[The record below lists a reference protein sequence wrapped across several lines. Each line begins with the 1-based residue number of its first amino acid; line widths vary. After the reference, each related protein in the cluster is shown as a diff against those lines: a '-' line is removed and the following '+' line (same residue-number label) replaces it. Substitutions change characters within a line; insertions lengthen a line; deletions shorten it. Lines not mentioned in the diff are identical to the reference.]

1 MTINFKNAFDIHPA
15 ALRVREKRA
24 ELLASNL
31 ANVDTPHY
39 KARDID
45 FRAILKG
52 EQTRHLDLST
62 TQTSHQLHRVTDPLT
77 GETLYRNPYQ
87 ASLDGNTVESEQ
99 EHLQFAENAL
109 RYQATLGFLSGEI
122 ATLRSAIRGD

>member
-1 MTINFKNAFDIHPA
+1 MTISFKNAFDIHPA
-15 ALRVREKRA
+15 ALRVREKRT

-39 KARDID
+39 KARDLD

-52 EQTRHLDLST
+52 EQTRPLALSI
-62 TQTSHQLHRVTDPLT
+62 TQPSHQLKQPTDTL

-87 ASLDGNTVESEQ
+87 PSMDGNTVESEQ
-99 EHLQFAENAL
+99 EHIRFAENAL
-109 RYQATLGFLSGEI
+109 QYQATLGFLSGAI
-122 ATLRSAIRGD
+122 TDLRSAIRGE